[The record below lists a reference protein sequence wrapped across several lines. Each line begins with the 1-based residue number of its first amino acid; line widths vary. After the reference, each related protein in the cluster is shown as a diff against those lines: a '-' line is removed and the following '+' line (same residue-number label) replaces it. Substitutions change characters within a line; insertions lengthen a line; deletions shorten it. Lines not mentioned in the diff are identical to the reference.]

1 MPARDTRR
9 IKPKSINVIAACI
22 ALALCMTTGCDW
34 IKARFYIFHME
45 SEDRVAKLNVQRII
59 NALEIRPGIVIADI
73 GAGSGL
79 FTFPLADRSGPGGT
93 VYASDIN
100 PKLLEHIS
108 GVKRPGKSGA
118 VIPVLAAENDPKLPV
133 TVDLVFFCDTL
144 HYIADQPGYL
154 ARLAAYVKPGGR
166 IAIIDF
172 TQNWP
177 PSSNRFTT
185 RDLSSWMEK
194 AGFKVSTSHEFIQD
208 EFFIVFSRV
217 Q

>member
-1 MPARDTRR
+1 MPVRDSRI
-9 IKPKSINVIAACI
+9 IKPKSINVIAVCFI
-22 ALALCMTTGCDW
+22 LALCTTTGCDW
-34 IKARFYIFHME
+34 IKARFYISHME
-45 SEDRVAKLNVQRII
+45 SEDRVAKLNVERII
-59 NALEIRPGIVIADI
+59 KALEIRPGIVIADV

-79 FTFPLADRSGPGGT
+79 FTFPLADRTGPGGT

-100 PKLLEHIS
+100 PKLLEHIA
-108 GVKRPGKSGA
+108 GVKRPGNSGA

-133 TVDLVFFCDTL
+133 PVDLVFFCDTL

-154 ARLAAYVKPGGR
+154 MRLSTYVKPGGR

-172 TQNWP
+172 TRNWP

-185 RDLSSWMEK
+185 RELVSWMER
-194 AGFKVSTSHEFIQD
+194 AGFTVNKAHEFIQD
-208 EFFIVFSRV
+208 EFFIIFSRS